1 MRFYLI
7 LVLSLLTGLSLTACD
22 GQATDPQA
30 DTDSLRISLTTEPDP
45 PQSGLVDL
53 TISVTDAHGRP
64 LTEADLF
71 IIADHTEMR
80 GMTLTET
87 AAAQGDGRY
96 SITAEFAHGGNWR
109 VTVQVNRDG
118 ANVALEDFDLA
129 VR

>member
-7 LVLSLLTGLSLTACD
+7 LVLLLLTTLGLAACD
-22 GQATDPQA
+22 GQATDPQI
-30 DTDSLRISLTTEPDP
+30 DTDSLRILLTTEPDP

-64 LTEADLF
+64 IDNADLF

-80 GMTLTET
+80 GMTMTET

-96 SITAEFAHGGNWR
+96 QVTADFVHGGNWR
-109 VTVQVNRDG
+109 ITVQVNQDG
-118 ANVALEDFDLA
+118 TNLALEDFDLTL
-129 VR
+129 R